1 MIYFDN
7 SATTKPYKEVVE
19 LISRIMLED
28 FGNSSSLHNL
38 GLRAERILEETRTN
52 IAAAIKARS
61 EEIIFTSGGTESINM
76 AIRGSAE
83 ILKRSGSHILSTPV
97 EHAACME
104 SLKELERIGYELE
117 YLEVDEFG
125 NIILEDLRNKLRKDT
140 ILVNI
145 MAVNNELGTI
155 EPVFDA
161 ARIIKSNNK
170 KTIFHVDAVQGFGKI
185 PINTRDLEADLI
197 SFSAHKIHGP
207 KGVGMLYIRK
217 GTRIHPMMM
226 GGGHERKIRSGTVN
240 VPCIAGFG
248 LAVCTK
254 IANMKKDQDNCK
266 KIKDLIIKELIEAL
280 GSRMRINSPPDGVE
294 NILNISFKGIKSET
308 LLHFL
313 EMQEIYVSSGSACH
327 SKKDTVSHVLKAV
340 GIPRAWAEGA
350 IRLSFGSFN
359 TIDEAEIAA
368 KAIIDIMEK
377 I

>member
-125 NIILEDLRNKLRKDT
+125 KIILEDLRNKLRKDT

>member
-104 SLKELERIGYELE
+104 SLKELERIGYDLE

>member
-1 MIYFDN
+1 
-7 SATTKPYKEVVE
+7 
-19 LISRIMLED
+19 
-28 FGNSSSLHNL
+28 
-38 GLRAERILEETRTN
+38 
-52 IAAAIKARS
+52 
-61 EEIIFTSGGTESINM
+61 
-76 AIRGSAE
+76 
-83 ILKRSGSHILSTPV
+83 
-97 EHAACME
+97 
-104 SLKELERIGYELE
+104 
-117 YLEVDEFG
+117 
-125 NIILEDLRNKLRKDT
+125 
-140 ILVNI
+140 
-145 MAVNNELGTI
+145 
-155 EPVFDA
+155 
-161 ARIIKSNNK
+161 
-170 KTIFHVDAVQGFGKI
+170 
-185 PINTRDLEADLI
+185 
-197 SFSAHKIHGP
+197 
-207 KGVGMLYIRK
+207 
-217 GTRIHPMMM
+217 MM

>member
-1 MIYFDN
+1 MIYFDK

-104 SLKELERIGYELE
+104 SLKELERIGYDLE

-125 NIILEDLRNKLRKDT
+125 KIILEDLRNKLRKDT

>member
-104 SLKELERIGYELE
+104 SLKELERIGYDLE

-125 NIILEDLRNKLRKDT
+125 KIILEDLRNKLRKDT